1 MKISIEEAFFERIS
15 DEELSVGV
23 MNSWEEEL
31 DSAGNIM
38 ERLRFV
44 LNGNELICVKK
55 YPDENKEERS
65 RTIQEAMKIYKQL
78 KRLWKDVQWI
88 REDAT
93 LLIA

>member
-1 MKISIEEAFFERIS
+1 MKISIEEGFFERIS

-44 LNGNELICVKK
+44 LNGNKLICVKK
-55 YPDENKEERS
+55 YSDENKEERS
-65 RTIQEAMKIYKQL
+65 RTIQEAMKIYKQF
-78 KRLWKDVQWI
+78 KRLWKDIQWI
-88 REDAT
+88 REDT
-93 LLIA
+93 TPLIA

>member
-1 MKISIEEAFFERIS
+1 MSIEEGFFDRIS

-44 LNGNELICVKK
+44 LNGNGLICVKK

-65 RTIQEAMKIYKQL
+65 RTIQEAVKIYKQL
-78 KRLWKDVQWI
+78 KHLLKDVQWI
-88 REDAT
+88 REYT
-93 LLIA
+93 TPLIA

>member
-38 ERLRFV
+38 ERARFA
-44 LNGNELICVKK
+44 LNENELICVKK
-55 YPDENKEERS
+55 YPDENKEGRS

-78 KRLWKDVQWI
+78 KRLWKDIQWI
-88 REDAT
+88 REDT
-93 LLIA
+93 TPLIA